1 MKILIANKP
10 ELIKWLRSDL
20 IILQHV
26 QAEGII
32 NDRVYEQLRDIEK
45 RENVCIQLLDTVINK
60 GEGTSSQ
67 FLTLLQKPE
76 ILDAYPQLKEWTV
89 SVGLPGKK

>member
-1 MKILIANKP
+1 MKILITNKP
-10 ELIKWLRSDL
+10 KLIKCLSSDL
-20 IILQHV
+20 IILQH
-26 QAEGII
+26 AESDGII
-32 NDRVYEQLRDIEK
+32 NARVYEQLRDIEK
-45 RENVCIQLLDTVINK
+45 REDVCIQLLDTVISK

-76 ILDAYPQLKEWTV
+76 ILDAYPQLKEWIV